1 MNSLSN
7 KRVLSVPR
15 GNPNQPALELDL
27 GPLDEAER
35 RLYEVRLNNPALAK
49 DLEGTFNEAA
59 NLASKY
65 LAWVEYE
72 ILQAQKN
79 HDLNRAVVI
88 LEVIPEKAKELKE
101 LGIKM
106 NEDYREA
113 MITKDEACAKSL
125 DILNSLKAV
134 QALLKANMDTFVRAH
149 YSARNNDKNQ
159 ATVPTPNFTNVVGQM
174 PDNANLMGKIGVK

>member
-1 MNSLSN
+1 MSSLTN

-15 GNPNQPALELDL
+15 GNPGQPALELDL
-27 GPLDEAER
+27 TPLDSAEK
-35 RLYEVRLNNPALAK
+35 RLYEVRLNNSAIAK

-113 MITKDEACAKSL
+113 MITRDENCAKSL
-125 DILNSLKAV
+125 DVLNSLKAV
-134 QALLKANMDTFVRAH
+134 QALLKASLDTFVRAH
-149 YSARNNDKNQ
+149 YSSRNNDKNQ
-159 ATVPTPNFTNVVGQM
+159 ATAPTPNFTNVVGEM
-174 PDNANLMGKIGVK
+174 PMNTNLMGKTEVK